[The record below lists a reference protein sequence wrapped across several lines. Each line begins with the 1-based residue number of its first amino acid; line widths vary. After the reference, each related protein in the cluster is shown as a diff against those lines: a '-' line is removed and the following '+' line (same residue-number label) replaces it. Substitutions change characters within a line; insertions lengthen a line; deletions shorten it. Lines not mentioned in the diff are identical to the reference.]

1 MILDVFTQKFLAAVE
16 GELQQLV
23 NQYVPTVL
31 ESIELHSMLAYHMG
45 WEGPG
50 AGPEAQGK
58 RIRPLLVMLTTA
70 SLGSPWQISLPAAA
84 AVELIHNF
92 SLIHDDIQDQGHLR
106 RNRPTL
112 WVKWGIPQAI
122 NAGDTMFTLA
132 QLAILQLEKT
142 ANSVI
147 ALRASHLLNKACI
160 DLTLG
165 QYLDLSYEAK
175 HDLTL
180 KDYWPMIG
188 GKTAALLSTCTELG
202 AVISGASEEI
212 CSAFRD
218 FGRYLGLAFQV
229 QDDFL
234 GIWGKTD
241 QIGKSNKTDLI
252 SGKKTLP
259 VLYSLE
265 RKGKF
270 ARLWEEHS
278 ISVEGVPEAVELLTS
293 DGAYDFTK
301 ETADQLTQFALQTLK
316 KAIPFENE
324 ASIALLEL
332 TNSLL
337 TRNA

>member
-1 MILDVFTQKFLAAVE
+1 MTLDLLTQEYLPAVE
-16 GELQQLV
+16 SELQQIV
-23 NQYVPTVL
+23 NEHVPAYNTSL
-31 ESIELHSMLAYHMG
+31 ELHSMLAYHMG

-58 RIRPLLVMLTTA
+58 RIRPLLVLLTTA
-70 SLGSPWQISLPAAA
+70 SLGSPWQNSIPAAA

-92 SLIHDDIQDQGHLR
+92 SLIHDDIQDQGQLR

-132 QLAILQLEKT
+132 QMAILQLSKT
-142 ANSVI
+142 ANSNI
-147 ALRASHLLNKACI
+147 ALNASQLLNNACI
-160 DLTLG
+160 NLTLG

-175 HDLTL
+175 QDLSIA
-180 KDYWPMIG
+180 DYWPMIG

-202 AVISGASEEI
+202 AMISGASQEI

-229 QDDFL
+229 QDDYL

-241 QIGKSNKTDLI
+241 QIGKSTKTDLV

-259 VLYSLE
+259 VLYSLG
-265 RKGKF
+265 RNGGF
-270 ARLWEEHS
+270 ARLWHNA
-278 ISVEGVPEAVELLTS
+278 ILLNDVPEAVDLLTS

-301 ETADQLTQFALQTLK
+301 ETTDQLTRLALQSLQK
-316 KAIPFENE
+316 GVLHENE
-324 ASIALLEL
+324 ASAALLEL
-332 TNSLL
+332 TKNLL